1 MHEFIPN
8 YIDLINFKTNV
19 DLINE
24 KYDLKKKKKKPLE
37 SMIVEKILNVTIG
50 GFKIQLLGI
59 RKI

>member
-24 KYDLKKKKKKPLE
+24 KYDVKKKKKPLE

-50 GFKIQLLGI
+50 GFKNIVIGN
-59 RKI
+59 

>member
-37 SMIVEKILNVTIG
+37 SMIVEN
-50 GFKIQLLGI
+50 F
-59 RKI
+59 

>member
-24 KYDLKKKKKKPLE
+24 KYDLKKKKKKNHWK
-37 SMIVEKILNVTIG
+37 V
-50 GFKIQLLGI
+50 
-59 RKI
+59 